1 MTDYSQLFQ
10 IVEHSSNRAYR
21 ELQSQLG
28 HVLQYSNG
36 QSEEVR
42 RAFEALLGHYAKHH
56 PEPQVAI
63 TDSNG
68 VMVEVNDAFVRA
80 SRYERLELIGEKI
93 SILKSS
99 QTEDGLFTD
108 LWNNI
113 TEGKPWRGEIQNR
126 GKDYEVYAVDLLIL
140 PILGPSGKPERYWSI
155 GFDVTERSRS
165 EAALIAKNAEHAD
178 SLKYAKR
185 IQTTILPDK
194 ASMDNALGDKD
205 YFVVFKPKDIVS
217 GDFYWFYKS
226 IRTAYLAVVDC
237 TGHGV
242 PGAFMSLIGYNLLNQ
257 IVMNGTANNKY
268 INPGQVLSE
277 LHKML
282 RANLKQDATDS
293 KSRDGMD
300 VCLVAIDLFDDSFEY
315 AGANRPLFFWRK
327 GELQEVKPDKFSIGG
342 EQLEEE
348 RRFTNH
354 QIEVEAG
361 DIIYMV
367 SDGYVDQFGG
377 PEKKKFSTKKFK
389 QLITEVN
396 HETMN
401 VQKAMFNMAWKDW
414 KEDDEQIDDV
424 TLIAK
429 RWSE

>member
-1 MTDYSQLFQ
+1 VSVTDA
-10 IVEHSSNRAYR
+10 RAT
-21 ELQSQLG
+21 L
-28 HVLQYSNG
+28 
-36 QSEEVR
+36 
-42 RAFEALLGHYAKHH
+42 
-56 PEPQVAI
+56 I
-63 TDSNG
+63 D
-68 VMVEVNDAFVRA
+68 VNDAFC
-80 SRYERLELIGEKI
+80 RLSGYRSDELIGQSHDIVNSKV
-93 SILKSS
+93 
-99 QTEDGLFTD
+99 QPAAFWRAMWAD
-108 LWNNI
+108 I
-113 TEGKPWRGEIQNR
+113 TAGKPWRGEIQNR